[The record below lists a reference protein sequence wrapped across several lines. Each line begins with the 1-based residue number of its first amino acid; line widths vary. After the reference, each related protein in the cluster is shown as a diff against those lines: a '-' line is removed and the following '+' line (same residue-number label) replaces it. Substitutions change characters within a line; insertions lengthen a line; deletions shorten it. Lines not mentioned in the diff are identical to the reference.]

1 MTSPLGISTS
11 QGMWLTG
18 KDMVGIG
25 AGGRGELETISLG
38 ARELTDEMETLSPIL
53 SGDRRW
59 IQEQIER
66 GTRN

>member
-1 MTSPLGISTS
+1 
-11 QGMWLTG
+11 
-18 KDMVGIG
+18 MVGIG